1 MICPDRVRMFVR
13 ESLCRTLLRIR
24 DPKLVLPE
32 GNFKKGSGQWDRS
45 IGPGPRAHMG
55 LGISVSYNY
64 IMNCNAHTKW
74 CECSF
79 DICI

>member
-32 GNFKKGSGQWDRS
+32 GNFKKGSGQWGRS

-55 LGISVSYNY
+55 LGISVPYKVHY
-64 IMNCNAHTKW
+64 QFFVVFPPIFLK
-74 CECSF
+74 F
-79 DICI
+79 FVI